1 MDWLDRGSRVGRP
14 VESVGARVGA
24 LVSGADR
31 GAGAGVFTPDT
42 YANLS
47 GKEARVLLLCTPA
60 GFERYFD
67 RLAAEYAGLEP
78 PEPSGPI
85 PEARVVGREE
95 SPTPARGAAAD
106 AGREDSAM
114 TAQTGRID
122 AAFGGSRRT
131 IDCARGEALHAAEV
145 APTRNAASRA
155 PSCATVVPSPTRLH
169 VPALGAA
176 STAP

>member
-1 MDWLDRGSRVGRP
+1 MNWLDRGSRVGRP

-31 GAGAGVFTPDT
+31 AAGAGVFAPDT
-42 YANLS
+42 DANLS
-47 GKEARVLLLCTPA
+47 GNEARVLLLCTPA

-67 RLAAEYAGLEP
+67 RLAAEYAELEP

-106 AGREDSAM
+106 VGREDSAM
-114 TAQTGRID
+114 TAQRGESTHVGWS
-122 AAFGGSRRT
+122 A
-131 IDCARGEALHAAEV
+131 IDCATGEALHAAEV
-145 APTRNAASRA
+145 GATQNAASPA
-155 PSCATVVPSPTRLH
+155 PSCATVIPVADATTCPR
-169 VPALGAA
+169 AGAT
-176 STAP
+176 STAA